1 MCKCGVTLDDT
12 NENADKKLDELLKEL
27 NAMDEVKKD
36 LEVDDE
42 D

>member
-1 MCKCGVTLDDT
+1 MCKYGVTLDGT

-36 LEVDDE
+36 LGIDDE